1 MPFNELDETV
11 SSAGVFAHQG
21 VAHLRQRWFYSSYEL
36 NLVNHHGGRLNF
48 IDHADLSRLRRDA
61 DRMAWFL
68 NICFWDGVEDQSIS
82 MTEMRTEGMRRIRW
96 TTQ

>member
-1 MPFNELDETV
+1 M
-11 SSAGVFAHQG
+11 
-21 VAHLRQRWFYSSYEL
+21 
-36 NLVNHHGGRLNF
+36 
-48 IDHADLSRLRRDA
+48 IDHTDLSGLRRDA